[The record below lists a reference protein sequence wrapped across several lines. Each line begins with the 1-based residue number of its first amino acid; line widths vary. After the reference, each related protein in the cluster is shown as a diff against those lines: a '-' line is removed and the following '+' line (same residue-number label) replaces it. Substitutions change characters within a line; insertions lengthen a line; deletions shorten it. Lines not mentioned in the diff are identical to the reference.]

1 MKKILSICTLFTVLL
16 ISSCLSGTDPVLE
29 GSQSPDNPQ
38 ALRVGDFIV
47 VDKEVD
53 HSSGRTKY
61 IVYLQYWRDPE
72 LEFLRDQYAQRVLE
86 EDEYEARVIE
96 RKKDPNR
103 KLELHTEKHVVS
115 EGAWRKYEIGEL
127 FETKDL
133 PTKLTLHLDL
143 RRS

>member
-53 HSSGRTKY
+53 HSSGKKTRT
-61 IVYLQYWRDPE
+61 
-72 LEFLRDQYAQRVLE
+72 
-86 EDEYEARVIE
+86 
-96 RKKDPNR
+96 
-103 KLELHTEKHVVS
+103 VS
-115 EGAWRKYEIGEL
+115 WNFTQK
-127 FETKDL
+127 
-133 PTKLTLHLDL
+133 
-143 RRS
+143 SMW